1 MKEWTGALETSELY
15 QAEHW
20 ITASD
25 LLLFDI
31 ETTGFSPE
39 TTMLYMIGFCMFEQ
53 GQWHYHMLFNED
65 GRSEYQMLC
74 TFLSLLRPTT
84 VLVHYNGDGFD
95 LPYLSKKIKQYQSL
109 GLSFSDAEMLQT
121 VTSVDLYKQLKPY
134 RTGLAAENLKLPT
147 IEAAM
152 GIHRTDT
159 LSGGDLI
166 PIYKSYLNHPQASSE
181 TKLYQHNYEDILALI
196 PMLQLLHFRG
206 LSEHNYS
213 ISQIQTTEA
222 DIILSLDL
230 EYSLPIPYTKT
241 IQSVTFTGFHTE
253 ASVTI
258 PLLQDTL
265 KYFLPDW
272 KNYYYL
278 PAEDTVI
285 HKSVAAY
292 VDTAHKEKAKK
303 QACYL
308 KQSGCFL
315 PCTSHTEELFSSYRV
330 YRTSYQDSIPYLLL
344 SDLPI
349 DSTDFWMQYIAQLL

>member
-1 MKEWTGALETSELY
+1 
-15 QAEHW
+15 
-20 ITASD
+20 
-25 LLLFDI
+25 
-31 ETTGFSPE
+31 
-39 TTMLYMIGFCMFEQ
+39 
-53 GQWHYHMLFNED
+53 
-65 GRSEYQMLC
+65 
-74 TFLSLLRPTT
+74 
-84 VLVHYNGDGFD
+84 
-95 LPYLSKKIKQYQSL
+95 
-109 GLSFSDAEMLQT
+109 
-121 VTSVDLYKQLKPY
+121 
-134 RTGLAAENLKLPT
+134 
-147 IEAAM
+147 M

-222 DIILSLDL
+222 DIILSLAL

-253 ASVTI
+253 ATVTI

-315 PCTSHTEELFSSYRV
+315 PCSSHTEELFSSYRI
-330 YRTSYQDSIPYLLL
+330 YRTSYQDSTPYLLL
-344 SDLPI
+344 SDLPM